1 MFSRLVPREGVELR
15 SPSLW
20 EYKVPSDMNVKHDYC
35 CCRYHKIL
43 ESQNS
48 AQCRR
53 KVLLGVA
60 SDLPASHR
68 PKIGSNVLL

>member
-1 MFSRLVPREGVELR
+1 MFSRLVPREGVEFR

-20 EYKVPSDMNVKHDYC
+20 GSKVPSDMDIKHYHC
-35 CCRYHKIL
+35 CCCYHKIL

-53 KVLLGVA
+53 KVLLCMG
-60 SDLPASHR
+60 SEPACISQA
-68 PKIGSNVLL
+68 